1 MSSFEKT
8 RHFPTLSGSNKMKS
22 FEISIVCTQ
31 TRLRLRAVS
40 SAKLDCGWRI
50 CIANSIVSAANEVLV
65 ESTALFNCY
74 FQNST
79 FRLYNSS
86 MKSINNFFSAIF
98 SFIKRY
104 PIMSFVSVFV
114 FSASCLYIFQKTEAD
129 SVFIRILCGSVLSAV
144 FCLLS
149 MFITENKTASSVIT
163 KSFKTFDSYALQNV
177 FSFLLSMLG
186 FFAGFLFM
194 YFKNYESYSYMRFF
208 GLISVCSAL
217 IVFLY
222 SQREEMPISVLVRDF
237 LVSIQISL
245 ILFAALSIVIAAV
258 YFLFFRG
265 IAAIEKIYYT
275 AFALC
280 SSIVFLHIFTS
291 MLFGGVKDFDKTGKI
306 FKVVMVYVLLPV
318 YAALLVVLYI
328 YLAKVC
334 IVRKLQTNWF
344 ISLASA
350 AFIFFYFCLTEY
362 KENTLVKLFYK
373 AGKFILIPL
382 FVIQCIAFA
391 VRINEYG
398 FTAPRYFSLAY
409 IIFSI
414 VFTVITIVKNDMFA
428 KYGFLLLSAF
438 IFISTLTPFN
448 ALNMS
453 YKNQLHRMTSI
464 LSKAGLY
471 EKSSGVKK
479 VSDAEDIISKD
490 DMQKLRSAYNFLRR
504 DKKRPEW
511 IKDSAVDTFGFEIK
525 SEEYSPCKNMKFFN
539 YEMYSKSADIK
550 GFNKLFTFEQY
561 LYSNEKST
569 IELSI
574 KAGGKEY
581 DISEFLLTLDED
593 KEYESISYTAP
604 DGNNIIFTDL
614 SYSYDNDKKK
624 YTRLSMTG
632 FVLFK

>member
-1 MSSFEKT
+1 MNAIYAQARF
-8 RHFPTLSGSNKMKS
+8 RLCVVSG
-22 FEISIVCTQ
+22 E
-31 TRLRLRAVS
+31 
-40 SAKLDCGWRI
+40 KLDCGRRV
-50 CIANSIVSAANEVLV
+50 CIANSVVSAANEVLV

-79 FRLYNSS
+79 FRLYNSA

-194 YFKNYESYSYMRFF
+194 YFKKYESYSYMRFF

-280 SSIVFLHIFTS
+280 FSIVFLHIFTS

-328 YLAKVC
+328 YLVKVC

-350 AFIFFYFCLTEY
+350 AFIFFYFSLTEY

-414 VFTVITIVKNDMFA
+414 VFTVITIVKNGIFA

-561 LYSNEKST
+561 LYSDEKNSL
-569 IELSI
+569 ELSI
-574 KAGGKEY
+574 KADGKEY

-593 KEYESISYTAP
+593 KKYESISYTAP

>member
-1 MSSFEKT
+1 MSFGAKAQLRPASLQCKLVSEAQRT
-8 RHFPTLSGSNKMKS
+8 KS
-22 FEISIVCTQ
+22 
-31 TRLRLRAVS
+31 
-40 SAKLDCGWRI
+40 
-50 CIANSIVSAANEVLV
+50 IA
-65 ESTALFNCY
+65 ESTAVLKCY

-79 FRLYNSS
+79 FRLYNSA

-149 MFITENKTASSVIT
+149 MFITENKTASDVIT

-194 YFKNYESYSYMRFF
+194 YFKKYESYSYMRFF
-208 GLISVCSAL
+208 GLISVCSTL

-258 YFLFFRG
+258 YFLFFRD

-280 SSIVFLHIFTS
+280 SSIVFLHVFTS

-328 YLAKVC
+328 YLVKVC

-350 AFIFFYFCLTEY
+350 AFIFFYFSLTEY

-414 VFTVITIVKNDMFA
+414 VFTVITIVKNGMFA

-453 YKNQLHRMTSI
+453 YKNQLHRMISI

-471 EKSSGVKK
+471 EKSSGIQK
-479 VSDAEDIISKD
+479 VDASENLISKD

-525 SEEYSPCKNMKFFN
+525 SEEYSPVKNMKFFN

-574 KAGGKEY
+574 KAAGKEY

-593 KEYESISYTAP
+593 KEYKSISYTAP

-614 SYSYDNDKKK
+614 SYSYDTDKKK
-624 YTRLSMTG
+624 YTELSMTG

>member
-1 MSSFEKT
+1 
-8 RHFPTLSGSNKMKS
+8 
-22 FEISIVCTQ
+22 
-31 TRLRLRAVS
+31 
-40 SAKLDCGWRI
+40 
-50 CIANSIVSAANEVLV
+50 
-65 ESTALFNCY
+65 
-74 FQNST
+74 
-79 FRLYNSS
+79 
-86 MKSINNFFSAIF
+86 
-98 SFIKRY
+98 
-104 PIMSFVSVFV
+104 MSFVSVFV

-177 FSFLLSMLG
+177 FSFLLSILG

-194 YFKNYESYSYMRFF
+194 YFKKYESYSYMRFF

-280 SSIVFLHIFTS
+280 FSIVFLHIFTS

-306 FKVVMVYVLLPV
+306 FKVVMVYILLPV

-328 YLAKVC
+328 YLVKVC

-350 AFIFFYFCLTEY
+350 AFIFFYFFLTEY

-414 VFTVITIVKNDMFA
+414 VFTVITIVKNGIFA

-453 YKNQLHRMTSI
+453 YKNQLHRMTAI

-593 KEYESISYTAP
+593 KKYESISYTAP

>member
-1 MSSFEKT
+1 
-8 RHFPTLSGSNKMKS
+8 
-22 FEISIVCTQ
+22 
-31 TRLRLRAVS
+31 
-40 SAKLDCGWRI
+40 
-50 CIANSIVSAANEVLV
+50 
-65 ESTALFNCY
+65 
-74 FQNST
+74 
-79 FRLYNSS
+79 
-86 MKSINNFFSAIF
+86 MKSINNFFSALF
-98 SFIKRY
+98 SFVKRY
-104 PIMSFVSVFV
+104 PVMTFVSVFV
-114 FSASCLYIFQKTEAD
+114 FSAACLYIFQTAATD
-129 SVFIRILCGSVLSAV
+129 DVFIRLLCGSVTAAV

-149 MFITENKTASSVIT
+149 MFVSENKAAFAVI
-163 KSFKTFDSYALQNV
+163 SNPFKAFDSYAIRNIFAVILSV
-177 FSFLLSMLG
+177 FG

-194 YFKNYESYSYMRFF
+194 YFNKHESYSYMRFF

-217 IVFLY
+217 MVFLY
-222 SQREEMPISVLVRDF
+222 SRINGTPLSVLIRDF
-237 LVSIQISL
+237 LLSIQISL
-245 ILFAALSIVIAAV
+245 ILFAALDVVITAI
-258 YFLFFRG
+258 YFLFLRDTG
-265 IAAIEKIYYT
+265 IEKIYYT
-275 AFALC
+275 AFAFC
-280 SSIVFLHIFTS
+280 ASIVFLHIFTS
-291 MLFGGVKDFDKTGKI
+291 MLFGGAKDFDKTGRV
-306 FKVVMVYVLLPV
+306 FKVVTVYVLLPV
-318 YAALLVVLYI
+318 YAALLAVLYI
-328 YLAKVC
+328 YLVKVC
-334 IVRKLQTNWF
+334 IIRKMQINRF

-350 AFIFFYFCLTEY
+350 SFIFFYFCLTEY
-362 KENTLVKLFYK
+362 KENPLVNIFYK
-373 AGKFILIPL
+373 AGKFVLIPL
-382 FVIQCIAFA
+382 FAMQCIAFA

-398 FTAPRYFSLAY
+398 FTAPRYFSLVY

-414 VFTVITIVKNDMFA
+414 AFTAMTIVKSGMFA

-438 IFISTLTPFN
+438 IFIATLTPFN

-453 YKNQLHRMTSI
+453 YKNQLSRMTSI
-464 LSKAGLY
+464 LTKAGLY

-479 VSDAEDIISKD
+479 VPDAEDIISKD
-490 DMQKLRSAYNFLRR
+490 DMQKLRSAYYFLSSDDR
-504 DKKRPEW
+504 RPEW

-614 SYSYDNDKKK
+614 SYSYDTDKKEF
-624 YTRLSMTG
+624 TRLSASG

>member
-1 MSSFEKT
+1 
-8 RHFPTLSGSNKMKS
+8 
-22 FEISIVCTQ
+22 
-31 TRLRLRAVS
+31 
-40 SAKLDCGWRI
+40 
-50 CIANSIVSAANEVLV
+50 
-65 ESTALFNCY
+65 
-74 FQNST
+74 
-79 FRLYNSS
+79 
-86 MKSINNFFSAIF
+86 
-98 SFIKRY
+98 
-104 PIMSFVSVFV
+104 
-114 FSASCLYIFQKTEAD
+114 
-129 SVFIRILCGSVLSAV
+129 
-144 FCLLS
+144 
-149 MFITENKTASSVIT
+149 
-163 KSFKTFDSYALQNV
+163 
-177 FSFLLSMLG
+177 
-186 FFAGFLFM
+186 M
-194 YFKNYESYSYMRFF
+194 YFNKYESYSYMRFF

-258 YFLFFRG
+258 YFLFFRD

-280 SSIVFLHIFTS
+280 SSIVFLHVFTS

-328 YLAKVC
+328 YLVKVC

-350 AFIFFYFCLTEY
+350 AFIFFYFSLTEY
-362 KENTLVKLFYK
+362 KENTLVKFFYK

-414 VFTVITIVKNDMFA
+414 VFTVITIVKNGMFA

-453 YKNQLHRMTSI
+453 HKNQLHRMTSI

-471 EKSSGVKK
+471 EKSSGIKK
-479 VSDAEDIISKD
+479 VDAAENLISKD
-490 DMQKLRSAYNFLRR
+490 DMQKLRSAYDFLRR
-504 DKKRPEW
+504 DKKRLEW
-511 IKDSAVDTFGFEIK
+511 IKDSVMDTFGFEIK
-525 SEEYSPCKNMKFFN
+525 SEEDSPGKNMKFFS

-561 LYSNEKST
+561 LYSDEKNSL
-569 IELSI
+569 ELSI

-593 KEYESISYTAP
+593 KKYESISYTAP

>member
-1 MSSFEKT
+1 
-8 RHFPTLSGSNKMKS
+8 
-22 FEISIVCTQ
+22 
-31 TRLRLRAVS
+31 
-40 SAKLDCGWRI
+40 
-50 CIANSIVSAANEVLV
+50 
-65 ESTALFNCY
+65 
-74 FQNST
+74 
-79 FRLYNSS
+79 
-86 MKSINNFFSAIF
+86 
-98 SFIKRY
+98 
-104 PIMSFVSVFV
+104 
-114 FSASCLYIFQKTEAD
+114 
-129 SVFIRILCGSVLSAV
+129 
-144 FCLLS
+144 
-149 MFITENKTASSVIT
+149 
-163 KSFKTFDSYALQNV
+163 
-177 FSFLLSMLG
+177 
-186 FFAGFLFM
+186 
-194 YFKNYESYSYMRFF
+194 
-208 GLISVCSAL
+208 
-217 IVFLY
+217 
-222 SQREEMPISVLVRDF
+222 
-237 LVSIQISL
+237 
-245 ILFAALSIVIAAV
+245 
-258 YFLFFRG
+258 
-265 IAAIEKIYYT
+265 
-275 AFALC
+275 
-280 SSIVFLHIFTS
+280 

-328 YLAKVC
+328 YLVKVC

-414 VFTVITIVKNDMFA
+414 VFTVITIVKNGIFA

-471 EKSSGVKK
+471 EKSSGIQK
-479 VSDAEDIISKD
+479 VYAVENLISKD

-511 IKDSAVDTFGFEIK
+511 IKDSAMDTFGFEIK
-525 SEEYSPCKNMKFFN
+525 SEEDFPGKNMKFFS

-561 LYSNEKST
+561 LYSDEKNSL
-569 IELSI
+569 ELSI

-593 KEYESISYTAP
+593 KKYESISYTAP

>member
-1 MSSFEKT
+1 MT
-8 RHFPTLSGSNKMKS
+8 
-22 FEISIVCTQ
+22 
-31 TRLRLRAVS
+31 
-40 SAKLDCGWRI
+40 
-50 CIANSIVSAANEVLV
+50 
-65 ESTALFNCY
+65 
-74 FQNST
+74 
-79 FRLYNSS
+79 
-86 MKSINNFFSAIF
+86 
-98 SFIKRY
+98 
-104 PIMSFVSVFV
+104 FVSVFV
-114 FSASCLYIFQKTEAD
+114 FSAACLYIFQTAATD
-129 SVFIRILCGSVLSAV
+129 DVFIRLLCGSVTAAV

-149 MFITENKTASSVIT
+149 MFVSENKAAFAVI
-163 KSFKTFDSYALQNV
+163 SNPFKAFDSYAIRNIFAVILSV
-177 FSFLLSMLG
+177 FG

-194 YFKNYESYSYMRFF
+194 YFNKHESYSYMRFF

-217 IVFLY
+217 MVFLY
-222 SQREEMPISVLVRDF
+222 SRINGTPLSVLIRDF
-237 LVSIQISL
+237 LLSIQISL
-245 ILFAALSIVIAAV
+245 ILFAALDVVITAI
-258 YFLFFRG
+258 YFLFLRDTG
-265 IAAIEKIYYT
+265 IEKIYYT
-275 AFALC
+275 AFAFC
-280 SSIVFLHIFTS
+280 ASIVFLHIFTS
-291 MLFGGVKDFDKTGKI
+291 MLFGGAKDFDKTGRV
-306 FKVVMVYVLLPV
+306 FKVVTVYVLLPV
-318 YAALLVVLYI
+318 YAALLAVLYI
-328 YLAKVC
+328 YLVKVC
-334 IVRKLQTNWF
+334 IIRKMQINRF

-350 AFIFFYFCLTEY
+350 SFIFFYFCLTEY
-362 KENTLVKLFYK
+362 KENPLVNIFYK
-373 AGKFILIPL
+373 AGKFVLIPL
-382 FVIQCIAFA
+382 FAMQCIAFA

-398 FTAPRYFSLAY
+398 FTAPRYFSLVY

-414 VFTVITIVKNDMFA
+414 AFTAMTIVKSGMFA

-438 IFISTLTPFN
+438 IFIATLTPFN

-453 YKNQLHRMTSI
+453 YKNQLSRMTSI
-464 LSKAGLY
+464 LTKAGLY

-479 VSDAEDIISKD
+479 VPDAEDIISKD
-490 DMQKLRSAYNFLRR
+490 DMQKLRSAYYFLSSDDR
-504 DKKRPEW
+504 RPEW

-614 SYSYDNDKKK
+614 SYSYDTDKKEF
-624 YTRLSMTG
+624 TRLSASG

>member
-1 MSSFEKT
+1 MT
-8 RHFPTLSGSNKMKS
+8 
-22 FEISIVCTQ
+22 
-31 TRLRLRAVS
+31 
-40 SAKLDCGWRI
+40 
-50 CIANSIVSAANEVLV
+50 
-65 ESTALFNCY
+65 
-74 FQNST
+74 
-79 FRLYNSS
+79 
-86 MKSINNFFSAIF
+86 
-98 SFIKRY
+98 
-104 PIMSFVSVFV
+104 FVSVFV
-114 FSASCLYIFQKTEAD
+114 FSAACLYIFQTAATD
-129 SVFIRILCGSVLSAV
+129 DVFIRLLCGSVTAAV

-149 MFITENKTASSVIT
+149 MFVSENKEAFAVI
-163 KSFKTFDSYALQNV
+163 SNPFKAFDSYVIRNIFAVILSV
-177 FSFLLSMLG
+177 FG

-194 YFKNYESYSYMRFF
+194 YFNKYESYSYMRFF

-217 IVFLY
+217 MVFLY
-222 SQREEMPISVLVRDF
+222 SRINGTPLSVLIRDF
-237 LVSIQISL
+237 LLSIQISL
-245 ILFAALSIVIAAV
+245 ILFAALDVVITAI
-258 YFLFFRG
+258 YFLFLRDTG
-265 IAAIEKIYYT
+265 IEKIYYT
-275 AFALC
+275 AFAFC
-280 SSIVFLHIFTS
+280 ASIVFLHIFTS
-291 MLFGGVKDFDKTGKI
+291 MLFGGAKDFDKTGRV
-306 FKVVMVYVLLPV
+306 FKVVTVYVLLPV
-318 YAALLVVLYI
+318 YAALLAVLYI
-328 YLAKVC
+328 YLVKVC
-334 IVRKLQTNWF
+334 IIRKMQINRF

-350 AFIFFYFCLTEY
+350 SFIFFYFCLTEY
-362 KENTLVKLFYK
+362 KENPLVNIFYK
-373 AGKFILIPL
+373 AGKFVLIPL
-382 FVIQCIAFA
+382 FAMQCIAFA

-398 FTAPRYFSLAY
+398 FTAPRYFSLVY

-414 VFTVITIVKNDMFA
+414 AFTAMTIVKSGMFA

-438 IFISTLTPFN
+438 IFIATLTPFN

-453 YKNQLHRMTSI
+453 YKNQLSRITSI
-464 LSKAGLY
+464 LTKAGLY

-614 SYSYDNDKKK
+614 SYSYDTDKKEF
-624 YTRLSMTG
+624 TRLSASG

>member
-1 MSSFEKT
+1 
-8 RHFPTLSGSNKMKS
+8 
-22 FEISIVCTQ
+22 
-31 TRLRLRAVS
+31 
-40 SAKLDCGWRI
+40 
-50 CIANSIVSAANEVLV
+50 
-65 ESTALFNCY
+65 
-74 FQNST
+74 
-79 FRLYNSS
+79 
-86 MKSINNFFSAIF
+86 MKSINNFFSALF
-98 SFIKRY
+98 SFVKRY
-104 PIMSFVSVFV
+104 PVMTFVSVFV
-114 FSASCLYIFQKTEAD
+114 FSAACLYIFQTAATD
-129 SVFIRILCGSVLSAV
+129 DVFIRLLCGSVTAAV

-149 MFITENKTASSVIT
+149 MFVSENKAVFAVI
-163 KSFKTFDSYALQNV
+163 SNPFKAFDSYVIRNIFAVILSV
-177 FSFLLSMLG
+177 FG

-194 YFKNYESYSYMRFF
+194 YFNKHESYSYMRFF

-217 IVFLY
+217 MVFLY
-222 SQREEMPISVLVRDF
+222 SRINGTPISVLIRDF
-237 LVSIQISL
+237 LLSIQISL
-245 ILFAALSIVIAAV
+245 ILFAALDVVITAI
-258 YFLFFRG
+258 YFLFLRDTG
-265 IAAIEKIYYT
+265 IEKIYYT
-275 AFALC
+275 AFAFC
-280 SSIVFLHIFTS
+280 ASIVFLHIFTS
-291 MLFGGVKDFDKTGKI
+291 MLFGGAKDFDKTGRV
-306 FKVVMVYVLLPV
+306 FKVVTVYVLLPV
-318 YAALLVVLYI
+318 YAALLAVLYI
-328 YLAKVC
+328 YLVKVC
-334 IVRKLQTNWF
+334 IIRKMQINRF

-350 AFIFFYFCLTEY
+350 SFIFFYFCLTEY
-362 KENTLVKLFYK
+362 KENPLVNIFYK
-373 AGKFILIPL
+373 AGKFVLIPL
-382 FVIQCIAFA
+382 FAMQCIAFA

-398 FTAPRYFSLAY
+398 FTAPRYFSLVY

-414 VFTVITIVKNDMFA
+414 AFTAMTIVKSGMFA

-438 IFISTLTPFN
+438 IFIATLTPFN

-453 YKNQLHRMTSI
+453 YKNQLSRITSI
-464 LSKAGLY
+464 LTKAGLY

-479 VSDAEDIISKD
+479 VSDADIISKD

-614 SYSYDNDKKK
+614 SYSYDTDKKK
-624 YTRLSMTG
+624 YTGLSMTG

>member
-1 MSSFEKT
+1 
-8 RHFPTLSGSNKMKS
+8 
-22 FEISIVCTQ
+22 
-31 TRLRLRAVS
+31 
-40 SAKLDCGWRI
+40 
-50 CIANSIVSAANEVLV
+50 
-65 ESTALFNCY
+65 
-74 FQNST
+74 
-79 FRLYNSS
+79 
-86 MKSINNFFSAIF
+86 MKSINNFFSALF
-98 SFIKRY
+98 SFVKRY
-104 PIMSFVSVFV
+104 PVMTFVSVFV
-114 FSASCLYIFQKTEAD
+114 FSAACLYIFQTAATD
-129 SVFIRILCGSVLSAV
+129 DVFIRLLCGSVTAAV

-149 MFITENKTASSVIT
+149 MFVSENKAVFAVI
-163 KSFKTFDSYALQNV
+163 SNPFKAFDSYVIRNIFAVILSV
-177 FSFLLSMLG
+177 FG

-194 YFKNYESYSYMRFF
+194 YFNKHESYSYMRFF

-217 IVFLY
+217 MVFLY
-222 SQREEMPISVLVRDF
+222 SRINGTPISVLIRDF
-237 LVSIQISL
+237 LLSIQISL
-245 ILFAALSIVIAAV
+245 ILFAALDVVITAI
-258 YFLFFRG
+258 YFLFLRDTG
-265 IAAIEKIYYT
+265 IEKIYYT
-275 AFALC
+275 AFAFC
-280 SSIVFLHIFTS
+280 ASIVFLHIFTS
-291 MLFGGVKDFDKTGKI
+291 MLFGGAKDFDKTGRV
-306 FKVVMVYVLLPV
+306 FKVVTVYVLLPV
-318 YAALLVVLYI
+318 YAALLAVLYI
-328 YLAKVC
+328 YLVKVC
-334 IVRKLQTNWF
+334 IIRKMQINRF

-350 AFIFFYFCLTEY
+350 SFIFFYFCLTEY
-362 KENTLVKLFYK
+362 KENPLVNIFYK
-373 AGKFILIPL
+373 AGKFVLIPL
-382 FVIQCIAFA
+382 FAMQCIAFA

-398 FTAPRYFSLAY
+398 FTAPRYFSLVY

-414 VFTVITIVKNDMFA
+414 AFTAMTIVKSGMFA

-438 IFISTLTPFN
+438 IFIATLTPFN

-453 YKNQLHRMTSI
+453 YKNQLSRITSI
-464 LSKAGLY
+464 LTKAGLY

-479 VSDAEDIISKD
+479 VSDADIISKD

-525 SEEYSPCKNMKFFN
+525 SEEYSPGKNMKFFN

-614 SYSYDNDKKK
+614 SYSYDTDKKK
-624 YTRLSMTG
+624 YTGLSMTG

>member
-1 MSSFEKT
+1 MT
-8 RHFPTLSGSNKMKS
+8 
-22 FEISIVCTQ
+22 
-31 TRLRLRAVS
+31 
-40 SAKLDCGWRI
+40 
-50 CIANSIVSAANEVLV
+50 
-65 ESTALFNCY
+65 
-74 FQNST
+74 
-79 FRLYNSS
+79 
-86 MKSINNFFSAIF
+86 
-98 SFIKRY
+98 
-104 PIMSFVSVFV
+104 FVSVFV
-114 FSASCLYIFQKTEAD
+114 FSAACLYIFQTAATD
-129 SVFIRILCGSVLSAV
+129 DVFIRLLCGSVTAAV

-149 MFITENKTASSVIT
+149 MFVSENKAAFAVI
-163 KSFKTFDSYALQNV
+163 SNPFKAFDSYAIRNIFAVILSV
-177 FSFLLSMLG
+177 FG

-194 YFKNYESYSYMRFF
+194 YFKKYESYSYMRFF

-280 SSIVFLHIFTS
+280 FSIVFLHIFTS

-318 YAALLVVLYI
+318 YAALLAVLYI
-328 YLAKVC
+328 YLVKVC

-350 AFIFFYFCLTEY
+350 AFIFFYFSLTEY
-362 KENTLVKLFYK
+362 KENTLVNIFYK
-373 AGKFILIPL
+373 AGKFVLIPL
-382 FVIQCIAFA
+382 FAMQCIAFA

-398 FTAPRYFSLAY
+398 FTAPRYFSLVY

-414 VFTVITIVKNDMFA
+414 AFTAMTIVKSGMFA

-438 IFISTLTPFN
+438 IFIATLTPFN

-453 YKNQLHRMTSI
+453 YKNQLSRITSI
-464 LSKAGLY
+464 LTKAGLY

-593 KEYESISYTAP
+593 KKYESISYTAP
-604 DGNNIIFTDL
+604 DGNKIVFTDL
-614 SYSYDNDKKK
+614 SYSYDTDKKEF
-624 YTRLSMTG
+624 TRLSASG

>member
-1 MSSFEKT
+1 
-8 RHFPTLSGSNKMKS
+8 
-22 FEISIVCTQ
+22 
-31 TRLRLRAVS
+31 
-40 SAKLDCGWRI
+40 
-50 CIANSIVSAANEVLV
+50 
-65 ESTALFNCY
+65 
-74 FQNST
+74 
-79 FRLYNSS
+79 
-86 MKSINNFFSAIF
+86 MKSINNFFSALF
-98 SFIKRY
+98 SFVKRY
-104 PIMSFVSVFV
+104 PVMTFVSVFV
-114 FSASCLYIFQKTEAD
+114 FSAACLYIFQTAATD
-129 SVFIRILCGSVLSAV
+129 DVFIRLLCGSVTAAV

-149 MFITENKTASSVIT
+149 MFVSENKAVFAVI
-163 KSFKTFDSYALQNV
+163 SNPFKAFDSYVIRNIFAVILSV
-177 FSFLLSMLG
+177 FG

-194 YFKNYESYSYMRFF
+194 YFNKHESYSYMRFF

-217 IVFLY
+217 MVFLY
-222 SQREEMPISVLVRDF
+222 SRINGTPISVLIRDF
-237 LVSIQISL
+237 LLSIQISL
-245 ILFAALSIVIAAV
+245 ILFAALSVVITAI
-258 YFLFFRG
+258 YFLFLRDTN
-265 IAAIEKIYYT
+265 IEKIYYT
-275 AFALC
+275 AFAFC
-280 SSIVFLHIFTS
+280 ASIVFLHIFTS
-291 MLFGGVKDFDKTGKI
+291 MLFGGAKDFDKTGRV
-306 FKVVMVYVLLPV
+306 FKVVTVYVLLPV
-318 YAALLVVLYI
+318 YAALLAVLYI
-328 YLAKVC
+328 YLVKVC
-334 IVRKLQTNWF
+334 IIRKMQINRF

-350 AFIFFYFCLTEY
+350 SFIFFYFCLTEY
-362 KENTLVKLFYK
+362 KENPLVNIFYK
-373 AGKFILIPL
+373 AGKFVLIPL
-382 FVIQCIAFA
+382 FAMQCIAFA

-398 FTAPRYFSLAY
+398 FTAPRYFSLVY

-414 VFTVITIVKNDMFA
+414 AFTAMTIVKSGMFA

-438 IFISTLTPFN
+438 IFIATLTPFN

-453 YKNQLHRMTSI
+453 YKNQLSRITSI
-464 LSKAGLY
+464 LTKAGLY

-614 SYSYDNDKKK
+614 SYSYDTDKKEF
-624 YTRLSMTG
+624 TRLSASG